1 MATNWLGLL
10 SIVVFYIIILAI
22 GIWASRKSKLEEKKC
37 TGNRSEVAMV
47 GGRNLNI
54 WVSICT
60 TTATWVGGGYILG
73 TAEMVYNPKRGLI
86 WATGPLAYIIN
97 FIVGALFFVEPVRS
111 KNYVTLMDPFQE
123 KYGNAVAAVIF
134 IPSLMSDILWMACI
148 LGGLGGTISVVMD
161 ISSTLAVCTSA
172 AVAILYTLMGGLYSV
187 AYTDVIQLGF
197 IFVGL
202 WLCMPFVLVNP
213 SSANI
218 TIAAVTKLYQEP
230 WIGSLELEEA
240 GRWVDEVLLMAIGG
254 ISYTSFYQRILS
266 TSTDAQ
272 AKITCY
278 AGAVLCP
285 ILAIPS
291 LVIGAVAAS
300 TIRFVSCLVR
310 LERDQ
315 LRFPEPVRTGQSGD
329 DLANCPSSS
338 LPLLH
343 LAVWYGGTCCFCD
356 VIGRLRTSVFRLP
369 AGPKYLQEHHLQ
381 KGIRKNDSCCGER
394 VGPPVWHH
402 GSRSGH
408 DRGLASSF
416 LDLKRRCLLFDADSP
431 GDMHL
436 LLNPEGEPLRRL
448 CRRVVGT
455 AAPNS
460 GGRTNSRPS

>member
-1 MATNWLGLL
+1 M
-10 SIVVFYIIILAI
+10 
-22 GIWASRKSKLEEKKC
+22 
-37 TGNRSEVAMV
+37 
-47 GGRNLNI
+47 
-54 WVSICT
+54 
-60 TTATWVGGGYILG
+60 
-73 TAEMVYNPKRGLI
+73 
-86 WATGPLAYIIN
+86 
-97 FIVGALFFVEPVRS
+97 
-111 KNYVTLMDPFQE
+111 
-123 KYGNAVAAVIF
+123 
-134 IPSLMSDILWMACI
+134 
-148 LGGLGGTISVVMD
+148 
-161 ISSTLAVCTSA
+161 
-172 AVAILYTLMGGLYSV
+172 SV
-187 AYTDVIQLGF
+187 AV
-197 IFVGL
+197 
-202 WLCMPFVLVNP
+202 
-213 SSANI
+213 
-218 TIAAVTKLYQEP
+218 
-230 WIGSLELEEA
+230 
-240 GRWVDEVLLMAIGG
+240 
-254 ISYTSFYQRILS
+254 
-266 TSTDAQ
+266 
-272 AKITCY
+272 
-278 AGAVLCP
+278 
-285 ILAIPS
+285 
-291 LVIGAVAAS
+291 
-300 TIRFVSCLVR
+300 RFVSCLVR

-381 KGIRKNDSCCGER
+381 KGKRRRVFFSSLQWELHQLDASLCIYSVLSAARLISSISGIRKNDSCCGER

-416 LDLKRRCLLFDADSP
+416 LDLKWRCLLFDADSP